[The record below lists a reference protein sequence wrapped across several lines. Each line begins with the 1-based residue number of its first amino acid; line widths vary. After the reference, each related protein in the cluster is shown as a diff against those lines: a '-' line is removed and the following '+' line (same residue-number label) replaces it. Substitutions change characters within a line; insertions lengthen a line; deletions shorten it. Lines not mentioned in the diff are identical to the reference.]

1 MPSREEKIKEIQRLT
16 KIKEIETLRAQQAAA
31 QAPTPEQAPKVQ
43 PSQSALYGASQGLTF
58 GFADEGVAAVKAL
71 KDKVTSGGDYR
82 DLYKARVAEERQSLD
97 EARRENPKSYIGGEL
112 LGTLPTLAIPGLG
125 ALKVAKGAGTAAKVA
140 DKALKGASL
149 LGIPKGATIGRAAAS
164 AGAQGALMAAGEST
178 ADPLESPDKAIDLGM
193 DIAKGA
199 AFGAATQGIFSAG
212 GGLLEKLTPSALRKT
227 AEERAVKAATGQNIS
242 ALRKMSGTTL
252 NSAGDIAKAEA
263 GLRKKGR
270 DILDEGSLQ
279 ALDTVEDLAPKL
291 SKGREKYG
299 KLIGEIGTKIDE
311 SVPLAVDSQNIAKK
325 MIQYAETI
333 PLTEQGKKL
342 QDRILAE
349 SANFE
354 KIGRMSFEDAQKFKN
369 QFQYKPTDA
378 DALVSNKDVTNK
390 VRSIIGS
397 EMDDTVEKLAQ
408 LGPAETK
415 QLLSQYKVAKSKYGT
430 FKSASDAAT
439 DRVQKNLSNRF
450 VSPSDYGVGATA
462 GILSAMGGAQGG
474 DDSKMSSL
482 ALGALAAMGNKF
494 ARTRG
499 SALAAV
505 TADNIAAALEKSP
518 TLAKKFGEK
527 IIDAANRGPA
537 ALTATHQMLMKSPEY
552 KKHFEDDK
560 VERQK
565 QALQRR
571 IGE

>member
-112 LGTLPTLAIPGLG
+112 LGTLPTL
-125 ALKVAKGAGTAAKVA
+125 
-140 DKALKGASL
+140 ASL